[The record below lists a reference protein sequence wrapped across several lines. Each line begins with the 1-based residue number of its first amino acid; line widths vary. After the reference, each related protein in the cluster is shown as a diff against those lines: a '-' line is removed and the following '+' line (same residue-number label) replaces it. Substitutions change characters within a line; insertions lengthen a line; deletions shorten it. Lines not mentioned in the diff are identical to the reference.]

1 MTRVPAAGV
10 PAAGVPGRRLA
21 LLAFQFARYVVVG
34 GVAFVADAGTLWV
47 LTEVA
52 GVHYL
57 VSNVGGFAVGLLVN
71 YLLSVRWV
79 FARHSG
85 RPVGVEIGVFAAIGV
100 AGLGLNEVLLWA
112 ATEGIG
118 LHYMLSKVL
127 AAGVVLVW
135 NFGARRWFLF
145 RG

>member
-1 MTRVPAAGV
+1 MTDVRAAPPPA
-10 PAAGVPGRRLA
+10 RRL
-21 LLAFQFARYVVVG
+21 LPLARQFARYVLVG
-34 GVAFVADAGTLWV
+34 GVAFAADAGTLWT
-47 LTEVA
+47 LTELA

-57 VSNVGGFAVGLLVN
+57 LSNVGGFAVGLLVN
-71 YLLSVRWV
+71 YLLSVTWV
-79 FARHSG
+79 FSRRSG
-85 RPVGVEIGVFAAIGV
+85 HHVGVEIGVFAAIGV
-100 AGLGLNEVLLWA
+100 VGLGLNEFLLWA